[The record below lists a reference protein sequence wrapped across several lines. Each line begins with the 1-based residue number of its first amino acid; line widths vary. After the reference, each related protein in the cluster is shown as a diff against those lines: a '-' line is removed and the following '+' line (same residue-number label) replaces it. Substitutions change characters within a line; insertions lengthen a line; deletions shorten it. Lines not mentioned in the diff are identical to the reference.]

1 MINHSE
7 KILMGIE
14 NILGVASDLVDKV
27 SLLKTAK
34 P

>member
-14 NILGVASDLVDKV
+14 NILGVVSDLVDKV
-27 SLLKTAK
+27 SLLETAK